1 MESFLAWTR
10 KKDSKDRRE
19 SESNWQVGEKITILV
34 SGVSLGLMLDAE
46 PMFLKVIEWRRM
58 VIYSLIISCNS
69 KFQALVKNSFKIEK
83 KRYWQCVNIRHHCNA
98 TTNNQIHI
106 HAEDVTI
113 ISNYLKFI
121 FDEKK
126 AAKCVC
132 NKLQEAFIW
141 YDRWLK

>member
-1 MESFLAWTR
+1 MESTLAWTR

-58 VIYSLIISCNS
+58 VMYSLIISCNS

-83 KRYWQCVNIRHHCNA
+83 KDIDNVLAFVIIA
-98 TTNNQIHI
+98 TQRL
-106 HAEDVTI
+106 I
-113 ISNYLKFI
+113 IKFI
-121 FDEKK
+121 FMQKMS
-126 AAKCVC
+126 
-132 NKLQEAFIW
+132 
-141 YDRWLK
+141 R

>member
-1 MESFLAWTR
+1 
-10 KKDSKDRRE
+10 
-19 SESNWQVGEKITILV
+19 
-34 SGVSLGLMLDAE
+34 
-46 PMFLKVIEWRRM
+46 MFLKVIEWRRM
-58 VIYSLIISCNS
+58 LMYYLIISCNS

-83 KRYWQCVNIRHHCNA
+83 KDIDNVLTFVIIA
-98 TTNNQIHI
+98 TQRLI

-126 AAKCVC
+126 PAKCVC

-141 YDRWLK
+141 YDRWPK